1 MIQAFLPAILTAAGA
16 GMKAFG
22 MFSQGQAGVTA
33 ANRRKTAGEFEAQQ
47 LEMNAGQSQAAS
59 QRVAF
64 QRGQEADLML
74 STLRARAAASGGGAS
89 DPTVL
94 NLQASLMQQKAYNL
108 AAALYEGND
117 KARTMRMSAAGK
129 RYEGDL
135 GVSEAKA
142 ARSSY
147 NFAALSSL
155 ASGGASLYE
164 KYSSGIAPAGSRLY
178 QEDGEGMYGYR
189 RDY

>member
-1 MIQAFLPAILTAAGA
+1 MIQAYLPAMITAFGS

-33 ANRRKTAGEFEAQQ
+33 ARQRQAAGEFEAQQ
-47 LEMNAGQSQAAS
+47 LDINAGQAKAGA

-64 QRGQEADLML
+64 QRGQDADLML

-117 KARTMRMSAAGK
+117 RARTMRMSAAGK
-129 RYEGDL
+129 RYEGAT
-135 GVSEAKA
+135 GVEGAKA
-142 ARSSY
+142 SRRAY
-147 NFAALSSL
+147 NFSALSSL
-155 ASGGASLYE
+155 ASDGASMYE
-164 KYSSGIAPAGSRLY
+164 KYGKGLASAKP
-178 QEDGEGMYGYR
+178 GESWDYGY
-189 RDY
+189 YQ